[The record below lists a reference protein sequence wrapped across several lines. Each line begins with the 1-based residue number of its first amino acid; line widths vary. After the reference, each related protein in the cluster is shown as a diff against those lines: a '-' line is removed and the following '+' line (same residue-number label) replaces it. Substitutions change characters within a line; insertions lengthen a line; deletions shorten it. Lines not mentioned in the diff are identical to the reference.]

1 MAENLIQRLEAAVT
15 RLESFSRGSLSHSQP
30 QAAPLDAASASS
42 EPSIVAFDDLITQYV
57 DKVSDASE
65 KIGGQIKDISN
76 VLKQAFSAQ
85 KELLVKIKQT
95 QKPDA
100 AGMAEFLRPLNEKIG
115 EAVKMTEGPRSD
127 FFNHVRSVAESLTA
141 LAWIAYTGKN
151 CGMSMPIA
159 HVEECW
165 QSAEFYSNK
174 VLVEFKNKDP
184 SHVEW
189 AKALKELYV
198 PGLRD
203 YVKSHYP
210 LGPVWSAT
218 GATVS
223 APSKSSGPGAPAAP
237 NPPPASLA
245 SSSSSSSSSS
255 RPQQGMSAVFQE
267 ISSKPVTAGL
277 KKVTDDMKTKNRTD
291 RAGFVSSGE
300 KEPRKS
306 APAAAAKVGPPKFE
320 LVMGRKWVVENQ
332 IGVKDL
338 SIDDCDPRQT
348 VYIFGCKDSVLQIK
362 GKVNNITVDKCTKM
376 GVLFT
381 DVVAAFEIVN
391 CSSLEVQCQ
400 GAAPTISIDNT
411 AGVQLYLSKDSLEAS
426 ITTSKASEVNVMVP
440 PKDPNADMVEHP
452 MPHQYIHTYQDGHF
466 VTTPVS
472 HSGA

>member
-15 RLESFSRGSLSHSQP
+15 RLESFSRGCSQP
-30 QAAPLDAASASS
+30 QTAGSGSS
-42 EPSIVAFDDLITQYV
+42 DPSIIAFDDLITEYV
-57 DKVSDASE
+57 EKVSDAAE
-65 KIGGQIKDISN
+65 KIGGQIKDITS
-76 VLKQAFSAQ
+76 VLRHAFDAQ

-100 AGMAEFLRPLNEKIG
+100 GGLGEFLKPLNEKLG
-115 EAVKMTEGPRSD
+115 EATRMTEGPRSD
-127 FFNHVRSVAESLTA
+127 FFNHLKAVAESLTA

-151 CGMSMPIA
+151 CGMSMPIS

-189 AKALKELYV
+189 TRALKELYV

-203 YVKSHYP
+203 YVKTHYP

-223 APSKSSGPGAPAAP
+223 APSKSSKPAAP

-245 SSSSSSSSSS
+245 SSSTASSSSSA
-255 RPQQGMSAVFQE
+255 PKQGMSAVFQE

-291 RAGFVSSGE
+291 RAGFVSSAE
-300 KEPRKS
+300 KEPKKNV
-306 APAAAAKVGPPKFE
+306 AAAAKVGPPKFE

-332 IGVKDL
+332 IGAKDL
-338 SIDDCDPRQT
+338 SIDDCDPKQT
-348 VYIFGCKDSVLQIK
+348 VYIFGCKDSVLQVK

-376 GVLFT
+376 GVVFT
-381 DVVAAFEIVN
+381 DVVAAFEVVN

-400 GAAPTISIDNT
+400 GSAPTISIDNT
-411 AGVQLYLSKDSLEAS
+411 SGCQLYLSKDSLESS
-426 ITTSKASEVNVMVP
+426 ITTSKATEVNVLVP
-440 PKDPNADMVEHP
+440 AEDPDADQAEHA
-452 MPHQYIHTYQDGHF
+452 MPQMYLHTYKDGQF
-466 VTTPVS
+466 ITTPVS
-472 HSGA
+472 HSGG

>member
-1 MAENLIQRLEAAVT
+1 MAEKLIQRLETAVS
-15 RLESFSRGSLSHSQP
+15 RLESFSRGPQP
-30 QAAPLDAASASS
+30 PAAGSASS
-42 EPSIVAFDDLITQYV
+42 GPSIVAFDDLITENV
-57 DKVSDASE
+57 DKVSSAADN
-65 KIGGQIKDISN
+65 IGGQVKDITS
-76 VLKQAFSAQ
+76 VLKDAFSAQ
-85 KELLVKIKQT
+85 KELLVKIRQT

-100 AGMAEFLRPLNEKIG
+100 GGMTEFLRPLNEKLT
-115 EAVKMTEGPRSD
+115 EATHMTEGPRSD
-127 FFNHVRSVAESLTA
+127 FFNHLRSVAESLTA

-165 QSAEFYSNK
+165 QSAEFYNNK
-174 VLVEFKNKDP
+174 VLVEYKNKDS

-203 YVKSHYP
+203 YVKSYYP
-210 LGPVWSAT
+210 LGPEWSAT
-218 GATVS
+218 GETVS
-223 APSKSSGPGAPAAP
+223 APPKSSNPGAPAAP

-245 SSSSSSSSSS
+245 SSSSSSS
-255 RPQQGMSAVFQE
+255 RPKQGMAAVFQE

-300 KEPRKS
+300 KEAHKS
-306 APAAAAKVGPPKFE
+306 LPSAAKVGPPKFE

-332 IGVKDL
+332 IGAKDL
-338 SIDDCDPRQT
+338 SIDDCDPKQT

-376 GVLFT
+376 GVVFT

-391 CSSLEVQCQ
+391 CSSVEVQCQ

-411 AGVQLYLSKDSLEAS
+411 AGCQLYLSKDSLESS
-426 ITTSKASEVNVMVP
+426 ITTSKASEVNVMIP
-440 PKDPNADMVEHP
+440 AEDPDADLAEHA
-452 MPHQYIHTYQDGHF
+452 MPHQYIHTYENGHF
-466 VTTPVS
+466 ITTPVS
-472 HSGA
+472 HSGG